1 MKKNNSTRRALLVL
15 GMHRAGT
22 SALARVLSLRGASLP
37 EHVLPANRG
46 NETGYWEPGPVVEL
60 NDRMLDYFGVEWDDP
75 FAAHQL
81 PQVDAFPSRF
91 STQARAILEQEYP
104 DSDLFVLKDPRCT
117 LMRGFWTEALRALDI
132 TACPVVVMRPFE
144 EVADSL
150 LRRDGTS
157 AVSAVLLYVAYGL
170 EAAAA
175 AGQGASVVTYEQLLA
190 DWSVT
195 TNRIASE
202 QKFAWPR
209 AGVRM
214 SAEIEAFLRATPQ
227 PPTRAL
233 HLPNVLMEWAT
244 TVWQWFEDA
253 AHGRPRPVSAL
264 DGIRQELAKAMGV
277 FAPLLVDR
285 VRRLR
290 DLSQAS
296 EQAAL
301 QARQVVEQFDES
313 QSSLQRT
320 VAERDAALAERDTA
334 LRQHEATENRL
345 RQTEASYRQLEQD
358 SVGLRQTLAQRDTQL
373 EQLQSDQAA
382 LAAQRDVLESERDQ
396 LLAVYAA
403 TNTELGATQGAYR
416 TLEQASDDLRR
427 TLAERD
433 TALGQLQETLAQG
446 EREHADLATRLG
458 EVENVL
464 RQTAAE
470 RDAALA
476 ERDQL
481 SAVYAATNTELGA
494 TQGAY
499 RTLEQASD
507 DLRCTLAERDTALG
521 QLQDAL
527 TQGERQRMEAGAS
540 LSAVMRRATQS
551 QARLGE
557 VENVLRQTA
566 AERDAA
572 LAERDQLSAVYAATN
587 TELGATQ
594 GAYRTLEQASDD
606 LRRTLAERDTAL
618 GQLQETLA
626 QGEREHADLATR
638 LGEVENVLHQTA
650 AERDVALSE
659 RDAALHQHQ
668 QTEDRLH
675 QTEASYQQLERE
687 LFELK
692 KLESN
697 LSTSLE
703 LARSGLSGAREDL
716 GEAQATLQRLGNE
729 RDVIQKELDLIH
741 ASRSWRATAPL
752 RNVARLGRSLLT
764 RPSEMLRLAAP
775 ETGRER
781 TGTAASGPAAGA
793 QVPAESSTP
802 AAPACERRPHVELR
816 GFLVEEFG
824 GQAADDV
831 VQRID
836 RFRLPIA
843 TTEARGAVRTECS
856 QADAMAWVSLI
867 ARRAAHRIDPAVEPE
882 VSIVIPV
889 YNQLPFTLA
898 CLDALMAHQTRH
910 AFEILV
916 GDDASTDATAA
927 ALAQPINGVRHV
939 RHGSN
944 LGFVRNC
951 NATARLARGRY
962 VVLLNNDTQVLPGW
976 LDELV
981 DVLAQSPEIGLAGSK
996 LIYPNGKLQ
1005 ECGGIVWRDGSA
1017 WNCGRMG
1024 DPRAPE
1030 FSYLRDTDYVS
1041 GASIALSR
1049 ALWEE
1054 LGGFDELFV
1063 PAYAED
1069 VDLAFRVRASGLRTV
1084 VQPLSQL
1091 LHFEGIS
1098 SGTDLGQGA
1107 KAHQV
1112 ENLRKLHAR
1121 WREVLAQHRDNAVQP
1136 ELEKERAVTRR
1147 LLFIDLVTP
1156 TPNED
1161 AGSLVAYEMMTGFR
1175 DSGFKVTFIPADN
1188 FAHMGASTRD
1198 LQRVGIEP
1206 IYHPSYSS
1214 MPAFLSNRHDAFDLI
1229 LLVRFRVGEAHL
1241 QQLRQRYPS
1250 ARIIFSNCD
1259 LHYLREMREAELSA
1273 DPAAIA
1279 AARDTK
1285 RRETDVIA
1293 RADVNLVHSEAELEL
1308 LRKDVPGAPCVLFP
1322 LVHDPVGNRAPLEQR
1337 DGICFFGGYRHPPNA
1352 DGIVWFVENIW
1363 PRVRQQLPNEKLYVA
1378 GSSMTDD
1385 IKALSRHPGVEVV
1398 GFVDDLEAFLARRR
1412 VTIAPL
1418 RFGAGA
1424 KGKVAASLANGVPVV
1439 STFVGAEGMQLTPGV
1454 NVLIADSEEA
1464 FATSVVEVLANDRL
1478 WEQLSAAG
1486 LAYAAEVTSRASAR
1500 RRIQSIL
1507 RDLGLA

>member
-396 LLAVYAA
+396 LL
-403 TNTELGATQGAYR
+403 
-416 TLEQASDDLRR
+416 
-427 TLAERD
+427 
-433 TALGQLQETLAQG
+433 
-446 EREHADLATRLG
+446 
-458 EVENVL
+458 
-464 RQTAAE
+464 
-470 RDAALA
+470 
-476 ERDQL
+476 
-481 SAVYAATNTELGA
+481 
-494 TQGAY
+494 
-499 RTLEQASD
+499 
-507 DLRCTLAERDTALG
+507 
-521 QLQDAL
+521 
-527 TQGERQRMEAGAS
+527 
-540 LSAVMRRATQS
+540 
-551 QARLGE
+551 
-557 VENVLRQTA
+557 
-566 AERDAA
+566 
-572 LAERDQLSAVYAATN
+572 AVYAATN